1 MAWRCPRMGR
11 VPLAWCLAL
20 CGWVCMA
27 PRGTQAEE
35 SPFVG
40 NPGNITGARGLTG
53 TLRCQLQVQGE
64 PPEVHWLRDG
74 QILELADSTQTQ
86 VPLGEDEQDDW
97 IVVSQLRIASLQ
109 LSDAGQYQCL
119 VFLGHQNFVS
129 QPGYVG
135 LEGLPYF
142 LEEPEDR
149 TVAANTPFN
158 LSCQAQGPPE
168 PVDLLWLQDAVPL
181 ATAPGH
187 GPQRNL
193 HVPGLNKT
201 SSFSCE
207 AHNAKGVTTSRT
219 ATITGDRVGRWGAGH
234 QRVGLGSGVRVGA
247 ESRVGSFEQRLPR
260 VNPSCLSTVLP
271 QQPRNL
277 HLVSRQPT
285 ELEVAWTP
293 GLSGIYPLTHCTLQA
308 MLSDNEVGIQAGE
321 PDPPEEPLTLQ
332 ASVPPH
338 QLRLGSLHPH
348 TPYHIRVACTSSQ
361 GLSSWTHW
369 LPVETPEGVPLG
381 PPENISATRNGSQAF
396 VHWQEPRAPLQG
408 TLLGYRLAYQGQ
420 DTPEVLMDIGLRQE
434 VTLELQGDGSVSNL
448 TVCVAAYTAAGDGP
462 WSLPVPLEAWR
473 PVKETSAPA
482 FSWPWWYIL
491 LGAVVA
497 AACVLILAL
506 FLVHRRKKETRY
518 GEVFE
523 PTVERGELVVR
534 YRVRK
539 SYSRRTTE
547 ATLNSLGISEELKEK
562 LRDVMVDRHKVALGK
577 TLGEGEFGAVME
589 GQLNQD
595 DSILK
600 VAVKTMKIAICTRSE
615 LEDFLSE
622 AVCMK
627 EFDHPNVMR
636 LIGVCFQ
643 GSERESFPAP
653 VVILPFMKHGDLHS
667 FLLYSRLGDQPVYLP
682 TQMLVKFMADIASG
696 MEYLSTKRF
705 IHRDLAARNCMLN
718 ENMSVCVADFGL
730 SKKIYNGDY
739 YRQGRIAKMP
749 VKWIAIE
756 SLADRVYTSKSDVWS
771 FGVTMWEIA
780 TRGQTPYPGVENSEI
795 YDYLRQGNRLKQ
807 PADCLDGLY
816 ALMSRCWELNPQDRP
831 SFTELREDLEN
842 TLKALPPAQEPDE
855 ILYVNMDEGGGYP
868 EPPGAAGGA
877 DPPTQL
883 DPKDS
888 CSCLTSAEV
897 HPAGRYVLCPST
909 APSPAQPADRGSPAA
924 PGQEDGA

>member
-1 MAWRCPRMGR
+1 MGR
-11 VPLAWCLAL
+11 EALAWCLVLGCWGCAAPQGAL
-20 CGWVCMA
+20 AG
-27 PRGTQAEE
+27 GN
-35 SPFVG
+35 PFVG
-40 NPGNITGARGLTG
+40 SPGNITGARGLMG
-53 TLRCQLQVQGE
+53 SLRCELQVQEE
-64 PPEVHWLRDG
+64 PPEVIWLRDG
-74 QILELADSTQTQ
+74 QVLELADSTQTQ
-86 VPLGEDEQDDW
+86 VPLGEDGQDDW
-97 IVVSQLRIASLQ
+97 KVVSQLRISSLQ
-109 LSDAGQYQCL
+109 LSDAGWYQCS
-119 VFLGHQNFVS
+119 VVLGGKTFVS

-149 TVAANTPFN
+149 AVVANTPFN

-168 PVDLLWLQDAVPL
+168 PVDLRWIQDAAVL
-181 ATAPGH
+181 QAAPGP
-187 GPQRNL
+187 GPPHTL
-193 HVPGLNKT
+193 YLPGLNKT

-219 ATITGDRVGRWGAGH
+219 ATIT
-234 QRVGLGSGVRVGA
+234 
-247 ESRVGSFEQRLPR
+247 
-260 VNPSCLSTVLP
+260 VLP
-271 QQPRNL
+271 QRPRDL
-277 HLVSRQPT
+277 HVVSSQPT

-308 MLSDNEVGIQAGE
+308 VLSDDGVGIWMGE
-321 PDPPEEPLTLQ
+321 PDPPEEPLSLE

-338 QLRLGSLHPH
+338 YVRLGSLRPH
-348 TPYHIRVACTSSQ
+348 TPYHLRVACSSAQ
-361 GLSSWTHW
+361 GLSPWTHW
-369 LPVETPEGVPLG
+369 LPVVTPQGAPLG
-381 PPENISATRNGSQAF
+381 PPENVSARRNGSQ
-396 VHWQEPRAPLQG
+396 VLVMWQQPRAPLQG
-408 TLLGYRLAYQGQ
+408 TLLGYRLAYRGQ
-420 DTPEVLMDIGLRQE
+420 DTPEVLMDIGLKQE
-434 VTLELQGDGSVSNL
+434 VTLELQGDGTVPNL

-462 WSLPVPLEAWR
+462 WSLPVPLEPWLSGQEQSIHQLAVSE
-473 PVKETSAPA
+473 PPAPA
-482 FSWPWWYIL
+482 FSWPWWYVL

-506 FLVHRRKKETRY
+506 FLMHRRKKETRY

-547 ATLNSLGISEELKEK
+547 ATLNNLGISEELKEK

-643 GSERESFPAP
+643 GSEREGFPAP

-667 FLLYSRLGDQPVYLP
+667 FLLYSRLGDQPVFLP

-756 SLADRVYTSKSDVWS
+756 SLADRVYTCKSDVWS

-807 PADCLDGLY
+807 PLDCLDGLY
-816 ALMSRCWELNPQDRP
+816 ALMSRCWELNPRDRP
-831 SFTELREDLEN
+831 SFVELREELGN
-842 TLKALPPAQEPDE
+842 ILKALPPAQEPDE
-855 ILYVNMDEGGGYP
+855 ILYVNMDEGRGP
-868 EPPGAAGGA
+868 SEPLGAAGGA
-877 DPPTQL
+877 DPPAQP
-883 DPKDS
+883 DPKES
-888 CSCLTSAEV
+888 CNCFTSAEV

-909 APSPAQPADRGSPAA
+909 APGPMLPTDRDSPPIP
-924 PGQEDGA
+924 PEQEDGV